1 MSFFRRVPHRVT
13 FLPTTVP
20 FVPDALRYPASFL
33 VNAVIFESLV
43 RHPHLAMTDR
53 DDFHL
58 LDGNGR
64 LLEAGHPD
72 VSSVIAYELYENRR
86 DELLAIELT
95 ADGKT
100 ARLTSHRHGKPIE
113 SFEGAGTN
121 AANAI
126 DEVLSRWLRARG
138 LGAMPHPLA
147 PFDVEGLRAV
157 AEHAAREVAT
167 DRARPEAQ
175 RGGLSAPNQLVI
187 PFCHFAGV
195 ELGYDLAHVMLGAD
209 PTCVWGLR
217 DDHLRRWHQ
226 RVPDGKGGTRA
237 GASRDDIRRAIAMA
251 PCWGKLRALMWGDDV
266 PLDEERYHAS
276 IAATLLASNGI
287 TITKYAWAL
296 QKWGRFEEGHRWA
309 SKAARLFP
317 AFVDAHLA
325 AMDTVRDLGRDGRAL
340 ADVQR
345 RLASIGELQK
355 RGRFGGAEPDLC
367 LARLRLADTLLD
379 AGRLDEAC
387 FVRQRAL
394 ELVFNRD
401 QWPKMTELLRKWQT
415 DPKVLALAL
424 ARDGFHRG
432 EPGRAI
438 VGLTRA
444 PIEHW
449 SELVKLLESLLAV
462 GRREEALACWSH
474 HRRLRLAFADLAQ
487 LAGARVMLANGRA
500 DEAIRMLAITPLRA
514 PTRRTEAEVN
524 RLLRVAAA
532 FGPEPFERQ
541 IAEAERLGAKRLAA
555 VVRRDACDFVPS
567 FRAAPSVT
575 SFSFRSDTLTK
586 LRDRL
591 SRDGSLDA
599 IDALFGQ
606 LRDDN
611 QASADTLVNGWVE
624 AAGVPTIDL
633 DVEDGAGFAGRAM
646 WLLASAL
653 CRYFALTTQPANALA
668 GALRTVATEALALM
682 EDRGVRYDDGTL
694 RGLFEA
700 LEAHASVEPWIF
712 DRWLLRVERAL
723 DLDRVRGGHLEVAV
737 EGLPRVAH
745 YLRGDEA
752 VAFELRLASDL
763 AKEPAPSPTTSL
775 APSLELYE
783 RSFHALGADAV
794 KAWMELAA
802 KAGHDDEAIDV
813 AWLAFHTFPRN
824 AAPAIEL
831 AKRLF
836 ARGLRAEAWSVLVE
850 RLGWAGQEWRQARLL
865 ELSTMTQGAWPAPML
880 DFASCAS
887 RGVEAA
893 QRGDWATARTLWTW
907 AGVLDPGNEEI
918 LRNLGLAAAKL
929 GDVDGALACFG
940 EADLTQG
947 PVNAAQQLFQAGHA
961 AAASS
966 VFRYVCVAPR
976 DPVLYL
982 QWASAAYTAEDD
994 AGTCEAYALAERFG
1008 GPAVVDGAMLNAW
1021 AGSADN
1027 VGDVEACERVARR
1040 LIAEHPND
1048 PLLHSCGLHHLA
1060 CALLQSGRAA
1070 EGLTYAQQALQR
1082 NPEPGNVAVFQET
1095 FARCQQNLPRE
1106 ASPSYRTTFA
1116 GRAFA
1121 ELEAGDT
1128 EGALAVCTEAAAAG
1142 QQTWLVMQV
1151 ALRANERRPDTG
1163 EPTAQTEDPRIGSGD
1178 SAASRWSRDTAPSSA
1193 PVAPTGSGSSGS
1205 GDAGGAKTTRPI
1217 VMPQA
1222 LALASRIA
1230 SWSVGAIDPDAL
1242 FCRERAL
1249 RIRENACFPI
1259 DPPPTLGKRMDDAAF
1274 AEEYVRRGGAPFGP
1288 KPSSMST
1295 PDADPE
1301 VLPGTKLPR
1310 LSDYVG
1316 LMKIMQTGDMMVAL
1330 KRYGLDMASYAQLSQ
1345 AWAQKMQQDQALTAA
1360 FQRRMQS

>member
-13 FLPTTVP
+13 FLPTVVP
-20 FVPDALRYPASFL
+20 VVPDALRYPASFL
-33 VNAVIFESLV
+33 VNAAIFESLV
-43 RHPHLAMTDR
+43 RHPHVAMTDR
-53 DDFHL
+53 DDFQL
-58 LDGNGR
+58 LDEQGR
-64 LLEAGHPD
+64 LVDAGHPD
-72 VSSVIAYELYENRR
+72 VRSVIAYELYENRR
-86 DELLAIELT
+86 DEVLAIELST
-95 ADGKT
+95 DGKS
-100 ARLTSHRHGKPIE
+100 ARLTSHRHGKP
-113 SFEGAGTN
+113 SDTFEGAGAI
-121 AANAI
+121 AAIAI
-126 DEVLSRWLRARG
+126 DEALARWLRARG
-138 LGAMPHPLA
+138 LGAMPHPLE
-147 PFDVEGLRAV
+147 PFDVEVLRAV

-167 DRARPEAQ
+167 DRARPEGQ
-175 RGGLSAPNQLVI
+175 RGGLSAPAKLVI
-187 PFCHFAGV
+187 PFCHFASV

-209 PTCVWGLR
+209 PSCAWGLR

-226 RVPDGKGGTRA
+226 QAPDGKGGTRP
-237 GASRDDIRRAIAMA
+237 GASRDDIRRALGLA
-251 PCWGKLRALMWGDDV
+251 PCWGKLHALMWGDDV
-266 PLDEERYHAS
+266 PLEEERYHAS
-276 IAATLLASNGI
+276 IAATLLSSNGI
-287 TITKYAWAL
+287 TLTKYAWAL

-317 AFVDAHLA
+317 AYVDAHLA

-340 ADVQR
+340 ADVQQ
-345 RLASIGELQK
+345 RLALLGELQQ
-355 RGRFGGAEPDLC
+355 RGRFGGAEPALC
-367 LARLRLADTLLD
+367 LARLRLADSFLD
-379 AGRLDEAC
+379 VGRLEDAT

-415 DPKVLALAL
+415 EPGVLALAY
-424 ARDGFHRG
+424 AREGFHRG

-438 VGLTRA
+438 LGLTRA

-462 GRREEALACWSH
+462 GRRQEALACWHH
-474 HRRLRLAFADLAQ
+474 HRRLRFAYADLAQ

-500 DEAIRMLAITPLRA
+500 DEAIRTLAITPLRA

-555 VVRRDACDFVPS
+555 AVRRDASDFVPS
-567 FRAAPSVT
+567 FRAAPTLPSI
-575 SFSFRSDTLTK
+575 SFRADALAK
-586 LRDRL
+586 LHARL

-611 QASADTLVNGWVE
+611 QASADALVNGWVE
-624 AAGVPTIDL
+624 AAGVRTV
-633 DVEDGAGFAGRAM
+633 DVDVPDGAAFAGRTM
-646 WLLASAL
+646 WLLAGAL
-653 CRYFALTTQPANALA
+653 CRYLALTTQPANALA

-682 EDRGVRYDDGTL
+682 EDRGVRYDDETL

-700 LEAHASVEPWIF
+700 LEAHASVEPAIF

-723 DLDRVRGGHLEVAV
+723 ELDRRKGGHLEIAI

-745 YLRGDEA
+745 YLRGDET

-763 AKEPAPSPTTSL
+763 AKEGQRPA
-775 APSLELYE
+775 ALELYE
-783 RSFHALGADAV
+783 RSFHALGAEAV

-802 KAGHDDEAIDV
+802 TGGAAGNDDEAIDV

-824 AAPAIEL
+824 AAPAVEL
-831 AKRLF
+831 AKRLW
-836 ARGLRAEAWSVLVE
+836 ARGLRGEAFGVLGE
-850 RLGWAGQEWRQARLL
+850 RLGWAGNDWRRARLT
-865 ELSTMTQGAWPAPML
+865 ELSTLTQGAWPAPML
-880 DFASCAS
+880 DFQSCAA

-907 AGVLDPGNEEI
+907 ADVLDPGNAEI

-929 GDVDGALACFG
+929 GDAEGALACFG
-940 EADLTQG
+940 EQDLAQG
-947 PVNAAQQLFQAGHA
+947 PVHAAQQLLHAGHPA
-961 AAASS
+961 AAAF
-966 VFRYVCVAPR
+966 VYRYLCVAPR

-982 QWASAAYTAEDD
+982 QWASAAYLAEDD

-1008 GPAVVDGAMLNAW
+1008 GPAVIDGAMLNAW

-1040 LIAEHPND
+1040 LIAEFSND
-1048 PLLHSCGLHHLA
+1048 PLLHACGLHHLA
-1060 CALLQSGRAA
+1060 CALLQSGKAA
-1070 EGLTYAQQALQR
+1070 EGLGYAQQALQR
-1082 NPEPGNVAVFQET
+1082 NPEPANVAVFQET

-1106 ASPSYRTTFA
+1106 PSPSFHTSFA

-1121 ELEAGDT
+1121 KLEAGDA
-1128 EGALAVCTEAAAAG
+1128 EGALAVCTESAAAG
-1142 QQTWLVMQV
+1142 QQSWLVMQA
-1151 ALRANERRPDTG
+1151 ALRANERRPESTTPVAEAPHLG
-1163 EPTAQTEDPRIGSGD
+1163 G
-1178 SAASRWSRDTAPSSA
+1178 AAPDAGASKWGRDTAPPAESA
-1193 PVAPTGSGSSGS
+1193 STSAAEPMPG
-1205 GDAGGAKTTRPI
+1205 

-1222 LALASRIA
+1222 LALAGRIA

-1249 RIRENACFPI
+1249 RVRENACFPI
-1259 DPPPTLGKRMDDAAF
+1259 DPPPLLGKRMTEAAF
-1274 AEEYVRRGGAPFGP
+1274 AAEYERRGGLPFVP
-1288 KPSSMST
+1288 RPSAMASA
-1295 PDADPE
+1295 DADPE
-1301 VLPGTKLPR
+1301 VLPGTQLPR

-1316 LMKIMQTGDMMVAL
+1316 FMKLLQTGDMNGAM
-1330 KRYGLDMASYAQLSQ
+1330 KRYGLDMGSYAQLSQ
-1345 AWAQKMQQDQALTAA
+1345 TWSQKMQQDPALMSA
-1360 FQRRMQS
+1360 FQRRMQG